1 MVAFYNKGDQ
11 EIYKDYQ
18 FVPQEKYRTGFTA
31 PTTEEEVT
39 ESFGIPATDAF
50 TNSDGGYNPYMP
62 NTSLNTTYRP
72 NYDYRKS
79 VDYNPELSDLQNQ
92 KIMQG
97 MSNFKGYDYYNKPD
111 PTGVE
116 KLLGQAINYVPYIN
130 TIKRGAEFLGN
141 ALQGVMPINR
151 RAIMENELRGAGIYT
166 DDIGRIAI
174 GQGGTYNTP
183 EGIMAGYNAYHMNDK
198 TFDKRTA
205 NIGKSLQDRTSLTEQ
220 QINDIV
226 NEISETGKYS
236 GDLTDEDLGVKN
248 LFSNLINVN
257 KAKFNFRNKKIESDK
272 IYEFEKKRKEDEKL
286 AKQGKIRLGDNL
298 VQDTT
303 YKSDPALS
311 REGRENYTG
320 KGMAFEKQSGGVT
333 GKGTANERN
342 YGGRK
347 DGGRVGLAPGGPAG
361 GASAGGN
368 YGGNVNPE
376 QEYAGRTFE
385 ETYGGDNTNNTT
397 VVPKTNYVDVKP
409 ELLRGNPYVNFSLM
423 SPLEIAKI
431 QANIGYKDIFDNDDL
446 YAEGDFT
453 TNIGPVTTNTEFTD
467 DGIGNTDINYGNFS
481 TTIDPSKNIKNIG
494 YNNSY
499 NGVNYGVNYADGN
512 TMFNVGA
519 TFKNGGLASIL

>member
-1 MVAFYNKGDQ
+1 MVAFYNAADQ
-11 EIYKDYQ
+11 ELYKDYQ

-31 PTTEEEVT
+31 PTTEEEKVT
-39 ESFGIPATDAF
+39 ETFGIPATNAF

-116 KLLGQAINYVPYIN
+116 KLLGQAINYVPYIG

-151 RAIMENELRGAGIYT
+151 RAIMENELRGGGIYT

-183 EGIMAGYNAYHMNDK
+183 EGIMAGYNAYHMTDK
-198 TFDKRTA
+198 TFDKRT
-205 NIGKSLQDRTSLTEQ
+205 NNMR
-220 QINDIV
+220 
-226 NEISETGKYS
+226 ET
-236 GDLTDEDLGVKN
+236 LTDKYGLTDQQVDGLISGELDEDDFTGSQYKLPSGKISN
-248 LFSNLINVN
+248 IFSNIRNIELS
-257 KAKFNFRNKKIESDK
+257 KQMFKNKKDESDK
-272 IYEFEKKRKEDEKL
+272 IYEFEKKRKEEEKL

-347 DGGRVGLAPGGPAG
+347 DGGRVG
-361 GASAGGN
+361 
-368 YGGNVNPE
+368 
-376 QEYAGRTFE
+376 
-385 ETYGGDNTNNTT
+385 
-397 VVPKTNYVDVKP
+397 
-409 ELLRGNPYVNFSLM
+409 
-423 SPLEIAKI
+423 
-431 QANIGYKDIFDNDDL
+431 YKH
-446 YAEGDFT
+446 
-453 TNIGPVTTNTEFTD
+453 
-467 DGIGNTDINYGNFS
+467 
-481 TTIDPSKNIKNIG
+481 
-494 YNNSY
+494 
-499 NGVNYGVNYADGN
+499 
-512 TMFNVGA
+512 
-519 TFKNGGLASIL
+519 GGLASIL